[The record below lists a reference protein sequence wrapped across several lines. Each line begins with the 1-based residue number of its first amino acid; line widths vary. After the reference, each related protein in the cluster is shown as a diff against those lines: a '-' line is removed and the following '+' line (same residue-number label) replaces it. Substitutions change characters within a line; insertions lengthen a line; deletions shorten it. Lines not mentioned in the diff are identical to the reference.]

1 MEKSGFSILFTR
13 LDYVY
18 TADRKFP
25 QRRSLISVLEKQLLS
40 LHWQEHA
47 TALFLCRCTQ
57 GKSELGSK
65 GSVWPVCV
73 RGLGK
78 EVMNGEGQEPVSVKE
93 AGDLIWG
100 LVTWGL
106 MGQRGLEKEQ

>member
-1 MEKSGFSILFTR
+1 VAR
-13 LDYVY
+13 
-18 TADRKFP
+18 
-25 QRRSLISVLEKQLLS
+25 
-40 LHWQEHA
+40 
-47 TALFLCRCTQ
+47 
-57 GKSELGSK
+57 
-65 GSVWPVCV
+65 VCV